1 MVEEATESAGCGQM
15 IRELGAVP
23 SVDGCVWTRTVAEFG
38 ISISTRFNGT
48 NEKTALRKMVDA
60 LSAGEIAAISD
71 ARNRM
76 RIHRRTETLERL
88 ERDSQ
93 CPIMMDYVEQEACIR
108 YVKIAPQEFERVM
121 MKVIVYIAHQHN
133 EVPKFAG
140 LDTEGPDPNYPATVQ
155 LAVRVASV
163 YYGVYI
169 IFQSRAEVDEF
180 CLSFCK
186 WHHFMAKQLIGLFRS
201 VKIGVFGD
209 AVDGVEERLGNVEL
223 RNDPNAPGDL
233 ADAFSRVTPLIRVVK
248 PRTKG
253 LHYAREVFGNP
264 QTVQQLRTMRKR
276 MVSSSLAPHEK
287 YAIVDAI
294 AHLAVLE
301 NRFDRSSR
309 CGFYELEMF
318 EVYDPEDDY
327 TFRG

>member
-1 MVEEATESAGCGQM
+1 MVEVATESAGCGQM
-15 IRELGAVP
+15 IRELGAV
-23 SVDGCVWTRTVAEFG
+23 SRIDGCVWTWTVEEFG

-60 LSAGEIAAISD
+60 LSAVEIAAISD
-71 ARNRM
+71 ALNRV

-121 MKVIVYIAHQHN
+121 KVIVYIAHLHN

-169 IFQSRAEVDEF
+169 IFQSVEEVDEF
-180 CLSFCK
+180 CLSFFK
-186 WHHFMAKQLIGLFRS
+186 WCHFMTKQLIGLFRS
-201 VKIGVFGD
+201 VKVGVFGA
-209 AVDGVEERLGNVEL
+209 AVDGVEGRLGNVEL

-233 ADAFSRVTPLIRVVK
+233 ADAFSRVTPLVRVVK

-264 QTVQQLRTMRKR
+264 QSVQQLRTMRNR

-294 AHLAVLE
+294 ASLAVLE